1 MKKIINNPDNVVS
14 DMLYGMSVVSPKI
27 GYDPKSEVVF
37 RCEKKKGKVG
47 LVSGGG
53 SGHEPAHA
61 GYVGYGMLDAA
72 VAGNV
77 FASPSPDRILK
88 GIEAANGGKGVLL
101 IVKNYSGDI
110 MNFELADE
118 LAADME
124 VPIRTVIVKDD
135 VAVPESTYSTGRRG
149 IAGTVFVH
157 KIAGAM
163 AETNAGLD
171 EVAQI
176 AQKVVDNVRS
186 FGVSFSACTLPGVG
200 KPGFSI
206 GDDQMELGMGIHGE
220 PGIRQTKMGS
230 AKEIAE
236 IMVQKICAD
245 LNYTGRET
253 AVMING
259 LGGTPLM
266 ELYILAGEVDRLL
279 KEKQIVPVKYY
290 VGNFMT
296 SLEMAGASLSL
307 LRLNEELKQ
316 LLMAPCDTPA
326 FRGGN

>member
-1 MKKIINNPDNVVS
+1 MKKIINQPDTVVS
-14 DMLYGMSVVSPKI
+14 DMLYGMSIVSPKI
-27 GYDPKSEVVF
+27 GYDPEGEVIF
-37 RCEKKKGKVG
+37 RHKKKEGKVG

-72 VAGNV
+72 VAGNI

-88 GIEAANGGKGVLL
+88 GIDAANGGKGVLL

-110 MNFELADE
+110 MNFELAGE

-124 VPIRTVIVKDD
+124 IPIRTVVVKDD

-163 AETNAGLD
+163 AEAGANLD
-171 EVAQI
+171 QVAEVAQN
-176 AQKVVDNVRS
+176 VVDNVRS
-186 FGVSFSACTLPGVG
+186 FGISISACTLPSVG

-206 GDDQMELGMGIHGE
+206 GEGQMELGMGIHGE
-220 PGIRQTKMGS
+220 PGIQQAKMGS

-236 IMVQKICAD
+236 IMVEKICAD
-245 LNYTGRET
+245 LDYTGRET
-253 AVMING
+253 AVMVNG

-279 KEKQIVPVKYY
+279 KKREILPVRYY

-307 LRLNEELKQ
+307 LRLDGKLREL
-316 LLMAPCDTPA
+316 LLAPCDTLA
-326 FRGGN
+326 FSGGD